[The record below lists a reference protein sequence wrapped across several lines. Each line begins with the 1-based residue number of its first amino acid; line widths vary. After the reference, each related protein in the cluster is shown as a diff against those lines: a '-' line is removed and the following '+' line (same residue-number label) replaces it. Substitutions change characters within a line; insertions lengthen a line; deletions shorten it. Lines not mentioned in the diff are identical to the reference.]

1 MNDTSNDIIAA
12 CAAEHSA
19 IEAICL
25 AEGFKPEQGE
35 VYERA
40 FRAVSAGVG
49 LGRGKEERGWIAVEE
64 RVPELDIIVLAFK
77 PERWERPYDFVK
89 YTQRSEDHRK
99 YMIWAIGPGNKS
111 GCPSDGQWW
120 DDGYQITHWRPRP
133 EPPVASA
140 IRGKGTSHE

>member
-25 AEGFKPEQGE
+25 AEGFTPEQGE

-49 LGRGKEERGWIAVEE
+49 LGRSSREWQGNGKVE
-64 RVPELDIIVLAFK
+64 
-77 PERWERPYDFVK
+77 
-89 YTQRSEDHRK
+89 
-99 YMIWAIGPGNKS
+99 
-111 GCPSDGQWW
+111 
-120 DDGYQITHWRPRP
+120 
-133 EPPVASA
+133 
-140 IRGKGTSHE
+140 